1 MWGSPSGLRTR
12 FPAGPAGSKP
22 AAGRNARPTI
32 TMFEFFFKYPHSVYT
47 RGQFALLGA
56 WPKWVLVL
64 LVLAA
69 AAGLAWLIR
78 SRLKEAA
85 PMVRG
90 WRSWVIW
97 GVQTLLAALLLV
109 LLWQPSIT
117 VAELKPQQN
126 IIAVL
131 VDDSRSMAISE
142 NGSTRETQAVKALE
156 NGTLASLNR
165 SFQTRLYRLDAS
177 AARVDSLKNLEPN
190 ASSTRIGDS
199 LKQLTQET
207 SDLPI
212 GAVVL
217 LSDGDDNGGGIEA
230 DVINALRARH
240 IPVHTVGFGRE
251 RAEHDVELDDVAI
264 APRAMADSR
273 LAAVVT
279 LHQRGYAGSSVN
291 LTVRDV
297 STPQPKLLASRTIR
311 LAKDANLQTE
321 TLMFNSGGAGAKTL
335 QISAVPLAGEEN
347 SANNTLTR
355 IVNVGSQ
362 PRRILYIEGE
372 PRWEYKFIRQAEEDD
387 RMVQIVSMVR
397 TSPNKIY
404 RQGIADPKELADGF
418 PSRAEDLFVYDGLMI
433 GSVEAGYF
441 TPNQQELIHDF
452 VDRRGGGLLL
462 LGGQFALADGGW
474 NASKL
479 TDLLP
484 TVLPTEAGTFHREA
498 DPRNGLTH
506 ATAELAAAGV
516 DSTVTRLVDDPAAN
530 ADKWKKLPYLMD
542 YENPGTPKPGASVLA
557 DMITP
562 EGRKLPL
569 LVTEHFGHGRTA
581 IMATGGSWRWQM
593 SSPLG
598 DTAHDLFWQQLLR
611 WVVADTPGR
620 VTASMPAQ
628 VLLDNGSVTLN
639 AEVRDQQ
646 YNPAPDAKVEAHIL
660 GPSGVSAQVE
670 MSAVPDNPGQFQANW
685 SAPNTGAYLTEVT
698 AQRGGK
704 ELGRD
709 VLTFERMDGVA
720 ENFHTE
726 QNRDLLERLAA
737 QTGGQYWKPADLN
750 KLAASVPYSEAGVTV
765 RETRDLWDLPLVF
778 LVLLLLRFSEW
789 WLRRKWG
796 IV

>member
-1 MWGSPSGLRTR
+1 
-12 FPAGPAGSKP
+12 
-22 AAGRNARPTI
+22 
-32 TMFEFFFKYPHSVYT
+32 MFEFLFKYPRPVYA

-56 WPKWVLVL
+56 WPKWMLVL
-64 LVLAA
+64 LILAA

-78 SRLKEAA
+78 ARLAQAA
-85 PMVRG
+85 PVMRG
-90 WRSWVIW
+90 WRAWVIW
-97 GVQTLLAALLLV
+97 GLQTLLAAVILV
-109 LLWQPSIT
+109 LLWQPAIT
-117 VAELKPQQN
+117 VAELRPQQN

-142 NGSTRETQAVKALE
+142 DGLTRQAQAVKALQS
-156 NGTLASLNR
+156 GVLASLNR
-165 SFQTRLYRLDAS
+165 GFQTRLYRVDDVP
-177 AARVDSLKNLEPN
+177 ARIESLKDLQPN

-199 LKQLTQET
+199 LKQLSEET

-217 LSDGDDNGGGIEA
+217 LSDGDDNAGAIGA
-230 DVINALRARH
+230 DAISALRARH

-251 RAEHDVELDDVAI
+251 RAGHDVELDDAVV
-264 APRAMADSR
+264 APRALAGSR
-273 LAAVVT
+273 LAAKIT
-279 LHQRGYAGSSVN
+279 LHQRGYAGAKIN

-297 STPQPKLLASRTIR
+297 SAGQVKVLASRTIG
-311 LAKDANLQTE
+311 LGPDGNLQTE
-321 TLMFNSGGAGAKTL
+321 TLMFDIGGAGARTL
-335 QISAVPLAGEEN
+335 QIAAAPLPGEEN
-347 SANNTLTR
+347 TANNTLTR
-355 IVNVGSQ
+355 VVNVGSE

-387 RMVQIVSMVR
+387 RMVQIASMVR
-397 TSPNKIY
+397 TSENKIY
-404 RQGIADPKELADGF
+404 RQGIADPKELAAGF
-418 PSRAEDLFVYDGLMI
+418 PSRPEDLFVYQGLII

-441 TPNQQELIHDF
+441 TPGQQELIRQF

-474 NASKL
+474 NASNL
-479 TDLLP
+479 TDLMPATLP
-484 TVLPTEAGTFHREA
+484 TQAATFHREA
-498 DPRNGLTH
+498 DPKNGVTH
-506 ATAELAAAGV
+506 TTTELAPAGL
-516 DSTVTRLVDDPAAN
+516 DSIITRLVDDPAAN
-530 ADKWKKLPYLMD
+530 AAKWKKLPYLMD
-542 YENPGTPKPGASVLA
+542 YEDPGTPKPGAAVLA
-557 DMITP
+557 NMITP

-569 LVTEHFGHGRTA
+569 LITENFGRGRTA

-611 WVVADTPGR
+611 WLVSDTPGH
-620 VTASMPAQ
+620 VAASVPAQ
-628 VLLDNGSVTLN
+628 MLLDNGAVTLT

-660 GPSGVSAQVE
+660 GPSGVSALVE
-670 MSAVPDNPGQFQANW
+670 MTPAADSPGQFQAAW
-685 SAPNTGAYLTEVT
+685 SAPRTGAYLTEVT
-698 AQRGGK
+698 AQRSVPNTGTLK
-704 ELGRD
+704 ESGRD
-709 VLTFERMDGVA
+709 VLTFQRMDGVA

-737 QTGGQYWKPADLN
+737 QTGGQYWKPADLG
-750 KLAASVPYSEAGVTV
+750 KLAGSIPFSEAGMTM
-765 RETRDLWDLPLVF
+765 RETKDLWNLPLVF